1 MADQFDESIERP
13 KQVTRAGDR
22 KPLGPPEHQKSVRP
36 PLGRGPK
43 REASDAGDCLVYGM
57 KWGSWVRRTRFSHT
71 LRVEMQFSVNA
82 QTGYFVREE
91 EDRVHFLNRALN

>member
-1 MADQFDESIERP
+1 MENQSDKSIERP

-22 KPLGPPEHQKSVRP
+22 KPIGPPEHQKIVRP

-43 REASDAGDCLVYGM
+43 RGASDAGDCLVYGM
-57 KWGSWVRRTRFSHT
+57 KWGSWARRTRFIHT
-71 LRVEMQFSVNA
+71 LRAEMHFGVNA

-91 EDRVHFLNRALN
+91 VDRVHFLNRALN